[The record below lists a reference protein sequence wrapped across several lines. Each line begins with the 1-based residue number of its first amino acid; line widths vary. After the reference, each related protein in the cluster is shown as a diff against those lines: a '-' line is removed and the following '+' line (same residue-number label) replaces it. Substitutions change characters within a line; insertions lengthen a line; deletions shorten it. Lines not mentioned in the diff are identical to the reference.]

1 MKQKNSV
8 SIASLLKILIL
19 IIIAFDTAPF
29 AIAQD
34 AAKSGGERQSPAV
47 LELQKDIDQILDTPD
62 FSNAL
67 IGVYVQSIESGE
79 VLYKRNEARNFIPAS
94 TEKLFTTATALKILG
109 PDYQYKT
116 ALYLDGEKKN
126 GVFTGNVI
134 IRGGGDPTISPSFG
148 ENPGEFLDK
157 WADKIASQG
166 IKSIQGNIIADS
178 KFFDRVYYGQGWSW
192 DDFVYPFSA
201 QVNALSINDNR
212 VDVILNPSDNVG
224 DPALFKLLPSCPYIR
239 MVNNVKTVAE
249 NKVTEIIPWR
259 DVVTGVVE
267 LNGRIVRDSVR
278 KESVVSVSV
287 DNPAQFFMN
296 LFKQALENK
305 KIDFTGA
312 LLDADECNEKITYV
326 KLKPIAERTSPPIKE
341 IINYIN
347 RNSHNLASEM
357 LLKTIGKEASGV
369 GSFGR
374 GVEQVK
380 KFALLCNI
388 PKDSYSVADGSGL
401 SRFNMNSPR
410 NFVSLL
416 NYMYKSDLKDV
427 FTNSLAQ
434 PGKNGTLK
442 RRMTK
447 SLAENNVFAKT
458 GSLNGVSTL
467 TGYVKNRDGQMI
479 AFSIMIQNQ
488 TVPDAVSQNLQDLIC
503 MRLASSALK

>member
-1 MKQKNSV
+1 MKQKKTV
-8 SIASLLKILIL
+8 SLASFLNLL
-19 IIIAFDTAPF
+19 IIIVFALNSS

-34 AAKSGGERQSPAV
+34 SAKSGGERPSAAV
-47 LELQKDIDQILDTPD
+47 LDLRKDIDQLLDNPD

-67 IGVYVQSIESGE
+67 IGVCIQSIESGE
-79 VLYKRNEARNFIPAS
+79 VLYRRNDAKNFIPAS

-116 ALYLDGEKKN
+116 AIYLDGEKKN
-126 GVFTGNVI
+126 GVFTGNII
-134 IRGGGDPTISPSFG
+134 IRGGGDPTISPTFG
-148 ENPGEFLDK
+148 ENPGEFLEK
-157 WADKIASQG
+157 WADKIAAAG

-178 KFFDRVYYGQGWSW
+178 RFFDRVYYGQGWSW
-192 DDFVYPFSA
+192 DDFVFPFSA

-212 VDVILNPSDNVG
+212 VDVILHPSDNVG
-224 DPALFKLLPSCPYIR
+224 DPAMFKLLPSCPYIR
-239 MVNNVKTVAE
+239 MVNNVKTVGE
-249 NKVTEIIPWR
+249 NKLTEIIPWR

-267 LNGRIVRDSVR
+267 LNGRIVRDSLR
-278 KESVVSVSV
+278 KESVVSISV
-287 DNPAQFFMN
+287 DNPAQFFLN
-296 LFKQALENK
+296 LFKQALENR
-305 KIDFTGA
+305 KIEFSGA
-312 LLDADECNEKITYV
+312 LLDADECNEKITYA
-326 KLKPIAERTSPPIKE
+326 KLKPLAERTSPPVKE

-357 LLKTIGKEASGV
+357 LLKTIGKEATGV

-374 GVEQVK
+374 GIEQVK

-401 SRFNMNSPR
+401 SRFNMNSPK

-416 NYMYKSDLKDV
+416 SYMYKSDMKDIFV
-427 FTNSLAQ
+427 NSLAQ

-467 TGYVKNRDGQMI
+467 TGYVQNRDGQMI

-488 TVPDAVSQNLQDLIC
+488 TVPDAVSQNLQDMIC
-503 MRLASSALK
+503 MRLASSTLK